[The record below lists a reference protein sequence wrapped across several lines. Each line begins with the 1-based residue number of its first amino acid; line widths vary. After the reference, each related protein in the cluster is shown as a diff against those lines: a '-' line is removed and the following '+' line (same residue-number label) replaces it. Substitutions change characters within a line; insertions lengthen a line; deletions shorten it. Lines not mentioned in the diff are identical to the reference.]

1 MPARISG
8 VGKYLPERVLSNAD
22 LEKLV
27 DTNDQWIVERTG
39 IRERR
44 MAADHESSAT
54 MGAEAAR
61 MALRTAGLQGD
72 DIDLVICATCT
83 PDGMFP
89 GSSAII
95 QDAIGARHAGAFDV
109 SAACTGFVSAFTVGA
124 QFIDSGIYNRVL
136 VVGSEVYSR
145 ILNWSDRGT
154 CILFGDGAG
163 AVVLERGDEGASSF
177 ILKSDGAAAH
187 LLYARGPASAPA
199 SMMDQEGYFVRMN
212 GSEVFKYAVRAM
224 EDVTRQSVAGAGLN
238 VDDITWVVPHQAN
251 QRILN
256 AYAKALGLPEERVVS
271 NLASYGNTS
280 SATIPIAMCE
290 AWEDG
295 RLKAGDNVVLTAIG
309 GGLTWGACT
318 VRWTGLGCEQ

>member
-1 MPARISG
+1 MT
-8 VGKYLPERVLSNAD
+8 NAD
-22 LEKLV
+22 LEQLV

-39 IRERR
+39 IRERHI
-44 MAADHESSAT
+44 AADNETSGT

-61 MALRTAGLQGD
+61 MALRTAGLQAS

-95 QDAIGARHAGAFDV
+95 QHAIGATNAGAFDV

-163 AVVLERGDEGASSF
+163 AVVLERGDTGASGF
-177 ILKSDGAAAH
+177 VLKSDGAAAH
-187 LLYARGPASAPA
+187 LLYARGPASSPA
-199 SMMDQEGYFVRMN
+199 SMADAEGYYVFMN
-212 GSEVFKYAVRAM
+212 GREVFKYAVRAM
-224 EDVTRQSVAGAGLN
+224 EDVTRQSVAAAGLA

-251 QRILN
+251 QRILD
-256 AYAKALGLPEERVVS
+256 AYAKGLGLPNERIVS

-295 RLKAGDNVVLTAIG
+295 RIKAGDNVVITAIG

-318 VRWTGLGCEQ
+318 VRWSGLGCEQG

>member
-8 VGKYLPERVLSNAD
+8 VGKYLPQRVLSNAD

-44 MAADHESSAT
+44 IAADNESSGT

-72 DIDLVICATCT
+72 DLDLVVCATCT

-89 GSSAII
+89 GSSAVI
-95 QDAIGARHAGAFDV
+95 QDAIGATKAGAFDV
-109 SAACTGFVSAFTVGA
+109 SAACTGFLSAFTVGA
-124 QFIDSGIYNRVL
+124 QFIDSGACNRVL

-145 ILNWSDRGT
+145 ILNWSDRST

-163 AVVLERGDEGASSF
+163 AVVLERGEEGAGGF
-177 ILKSDGAAAH
+177 VLKSDGAAAH

-199 SMMDQEGYFVRMN
+199 AMMESEGYYVKMECR
-212 GSEVFKYAVRAM
+212 EVFKYAVRAM
-224 EDVTRQSVAGAGLN
+224 EDTTRESLARVGLG
-238 VDDITWVVPHQAN
+238 VDDITWVVPPQAN
-251 QRILN
+251 QRILS
-256 AYAKALGLPEERVVS
+256 AYARALGLPEERVVS

-295 RLKAGDNVVLTAIG
+295 RLKPGDNVVLTAIG

-318 VRWTGLGCEQ
+318 VRWTGLGSE